1 MSNLVT
7 SANGIT
13 FIKNHEGCNLNFY
26 ADSKG
31 FPTVGYGH
39 LITNKR
45 TYPANTT
52 LTAAQCKELSD
63 SLGLGYTS
71 PITQAKADAFFATD
85 LKEKAEDYV
94 NALTLPYQQQ
104 FSVNQF
110 DALASFTFNS
120 GPVIYQTNDVKA
132 MLAYEPIYTTY
143 PGNPTAAELDTCSR
157 LVSKAFS
164 YDSTLKPRRNDEATL
179 FCKGMAYTHK
189 YPVYTL

>member
-13 FIKNHEGCNLNFY
+13 FIKNHEGCKLNFY

-39 LITNKR
+39 LITRSK
-45 TYPANTT
+45 TYTANTT
-52 LTAAQCKELSD
+52 LTATQCKELSD
-63 SLGLGYTS
+63 SLHLDYTS
-71 PITQAKADAFFATD
+71 PITQTKADTFFAAD
-85 LKEKAEDYV
+85 LKEKAENYV
-94 NALTLPYQQQ
+94 NGLTLPYQQQ

-110 DALASFTFNS
+110 DALVSLTFNS
-120 GPVIYQTNDVKA
+120 GQTVLYTNDVKA

-143 PGNPTAAELDTCSR
+143 PGNPTATELDTCSR

-164 YDSTLKPRRNDEATL
+164 YDTSLKPRRNDEATL
-179 FCKGMAYTHK
+179 FCTGMAYTHK